1 MAGPSPSQLDQHKQQ
16 LDRVTR
22 LAGEELCKGARRD
35 KDLVTQLQM
44 QAETLTAQI
53 KLIPSD
59 TWAMKLSGSARA
71 DSGAS
76 VEVTQGSAN
85 QGL

>member
-1 MAGPSPSQLDQHKQQ
+1 MNLTTLLSLWPAAPVKMAGPSPSQLDQLKQQ

-35 KDLVTQLQM
+35 EDLVTQLQM

-53 KLIPSD
+53 KLIPSGESHQVR
-59 TWAMKLSGSARA
+59 TR
-71 DSGAS
+71 
-76 VEVTQGSAN
+76 
-85 QGL
+85 